1 MKSISLSNVSFAH
14 TGADNLFSSVS
25 AIFDT
30 SHTVAIVG
38 ANGCG
43 KTTLLRIIA
52 GQLQPATGRI
62 TRNASVY
69 LMPQMFLHKNHSGGQ
84 SQYTELMRAFDSG
97 ADILLLDE
105 PTNNLDA
112 RARDDLFRRL
122 KLRGGGVIIVSHDR
136 QLLNQMSVIME
147 LDADGLHLYPGN
159 YDAYVAA
166 KSAAADRLQSQ
177 YTHATKEISR
187 LNNTRLAAMRT
198 AQRHTAKQQKD
209 KANARRSRIAANA
222 LRGVSAENAGRQARK
237 IEEKLQQQIS
247 IRQDISHQ
255 LQTDSIKIPILQ
267 PRGEQKELLNV
278 QNISFSYGATPLL
291 CDVSFRMTRGER
303 VRIAGANGCG
313 KTTLLR
319 IIAAQLPPA
328 TGRVI
333 SNGRMAYLNQD
344 LSVLSPNK
352 TVLDNIMD
360 AAGINKNTAHAVAAN
375 FGFKNSAAHKIVR
388 HLSGGELLRATLAA
402 LISGNHAP
410 DMLIL
415 DEPTNNLDI
424 AGTNILE
431 SALNQYRGAI
441 LVVSHDEA
449 FIKNLE
455 IGRTIRL

>member
-1 MKSISLSNVSFAH
+1 MKSVSLSNVSFAH

-43 KTTLLRIIA
+43 KTTLLRII
-52 GQLQPATGRI
+52 TG
-62 TRNASVY
+62 
-69 LMPQMFLHKNHSGGQ
+69 
-84 SQYTELMRAFDSG
+84 ELS
-97 ADILLLDE
+97 
-105 PTNNLDA
+105 
-112 RARDDLFRRL
+112 
-122 KLRGGGVIIVSHDR
+122 
-136 QLLNQMSVIME
+136 
-147 LDADGLHLYPGN
+147 
-159 YDAYVAA
+159 
-166 KSAAADRLQSQ
+166 
-177 YTHATKEISR
+177 
-187 LNNTRLAAMRT
+187 
-198 AQRHTAKQQKD
+198 
-209 KANARRSRIAANA
+209 
-222 LRGVSAENAGRQARK
+222 
-237 IEEKLQQQIS
+237 
-247 IRQDISHQ
+247 
-255 LQTDSIKIPILQ
+255 
-267 PRGEQKELLNV
+267 
-278 QNISFSYGATPLL
+278 
-291 CDVSFRMTRGER
+291 
-303 VRIAGANGCG
+303 
-313 KTTLLR
+313 
-319 IIAAQLPPA
+319 PA

-360 AAGINKNTAHAVAAN
+360 VAGINKNTAHAVAAN

-402 LISGNHAP
+402 LIGGNHAP